1 MNSEVPSTSPNSQAL
16 ISKATR
22 RSNNGV
28 PGTNTESPIDM
39 HDNINSLIVND
50 TRNSQNK

>member
-1 MNSEVPSTSPNSQAL
+1 MNSDVPSTSPNSQAL

-22 RSNNGV
+22 RSNNGM
-28 PGTNTESPIDM
+28 PGTNTESPKDM
-39 HDNINSLIVND
+39 HENINSLTIND